1 MEVIEIATE
10 TLFNLKRLKES
21 EDVSIMEKKRFN
33 KGKLVKSKK
42 DKKGISL
49 LRSNHRLKEKKIE
62 IKKNRLVVLKINAD
76 KKA

>member
-21 EDVSIMEKKRFN
+21 EAVSIMEKKRFN

-49 LRSNHRLKEKKIE
+49 LR
-62 IKKNRLVVLKINAD
+62 
-76 KKA
+76 